1 MKTWLI
7 TGASSGFG
15 QAFANAALE
24 HGDSV
29 VATFRN
35 AAQAK
40 AFEAGAPG
48 AALGLVMDVTD
59 SRAVE
64 AGIAAGLERFG
75 RIDVLVNNAGYALR
89 APIEQTSDQEALD
102 QLNVNVLGV
111 LRVTRAVLPVMRQQG
126 GGRIIN
132 MCSLSG
138 TIAFPTLGFYAVSK
152 AGVMLLSETLAQ
164 EVSGQGIFVT
174 CVEPGGFRTNFGG
187 SSMVKPAS
195 DVPEP
200 YAQLVATMDAN
211 MAKFGEFAS
220 GDPKLAAKKIIELAE
235 MTAPP
240 VRVALGDDALPTLRH
255 ALEKRLDEYEGSAA
269 LGQGTSAS

>member
-102 QLNVNVLGV
+102 QLNVN
-111 LRVTRAVLPVMRQQG
+111 
-126 GGRIIN
+126 
-132 MCSLSG
+132 
-138 TIAFPTLGFYAVSK
+138 AVSYTHLDVYK
-152 AGVMLLSETLAQ
+152 RQVLDRSAGFAAFIDN
-164 EVSGQGIFVT
+164 GI
-174 CVEPGGFRTNFGG
+174 
-187 SSMVKPAS
+187 A
-195 DVPEP
+195 
-200 YAQLVATMDAN
+200 LAN
-211 MAKFGEFAS
+211 MRRARFGHGLATIEQHSEVVVLDDEAVAS
-220 GDPKLAAKKIIELAE
+220 RD
-235 MTAPP
+235 
-240 VRVALGDDALPTLRH
+240 VV
-255 ALEKRLDEYEGSAA
+255 
-269 LGQGTSAS
+269 